1 MLLMVLEKQILHIS
15 QRNEHFFKK
24 ANQILVAQ
32 NLKQIV
38 PYVTKF
44 NGLKYLLLN
53 HAGQI
58 LLIYE

>member
-1 MLLMVLEKQILHIS
+1 MNIFL
-15 QRNEHFFKK
+15 KK

-38 PYVTKF
+38 AYVTKF

>member
-1 MLLMVLEKQILHIS
+1 M
-15 QRNEHFFKK
+15 NFFFKAK
-24 ANQILVAQ
+24 QILVAQ
-32 NLKQIV
+32 NLEQTV
-38 PYVTKF
+38 AYVTKF